1 MAKFNWNQFEKN
13 LHDSEHDEDA
23 GMSHD
28 DFMDCM
34 GNKCEKSAH
43 LERPIQIHYEIDGV
57 HIEISL
63 PNVSARELMHRLVK
77 IAKFINEAE
86 AEYYKLIK

>member
-34 GNKCEKSAH
+34 GNKCEKPSR
-43 LERPIQIHYEIDGV
+43 LDNPVRIHYEMEGV
-57 HIEISL
+57 HLEITL
-63 PNVSARELMHRLVK
+63 PNVSARELMHRLVN

-86 AEYYKLIK
+86 VEYRKLIK